1 MNTIFEKFGI
11 FDFMGI
17 WGPGAITVTYYF
29 FTIKPF
35 FTELFSYLNMPFL
48 GISEKY
54 LIILFY
60 TAVAYTVGVCIH
72 EIGKIIYDLIPLFDL
87 DEITYFHA
95 KKSTKRSLIPLCKIR
110 YDYNHTI
117 DSITNENSEQFPLDV
132 NFETARG
139 KLKYNDKISSKRT
152 DTYHSVYAFARGM
165 TVSFT
170 IHILIVSLSLMFH
183 FATLSWWLVVVDLA
197 LIAIFFF
204 RAYRY
209 FLAWIK
215 NTYVQYYLNFVCKGE
230 KSHEFE

>member
-17 WGPGAITVTYYF
+17 WGPGVITVTYYL
-29 FTIKPF
+29 FTIKTF
-35 FTELFSYLNMPFL
+35 FTELFSYFKIPFWGL
-48 GISEKY
+48 SEKY
-54 LIILFY
+54 LIILLY

-72 EIGKIIYDLIPLFDL
+72 EIGKIIYDLIPLFDP
-87 DEITYFHA
+87 DEITYFPA
-95 KKSTKRSLIPLCKIR
+95 KKSTKRSLMPLCKIR

-132 NFETARG
+132 SFETARG
-139 KLKYNDKISSKRT
+139 KLKYNDNISSKRT

-170 IHILIVSLSLMFH
+170 IHIFIVSFSPIFNCVTSH
-183 FATLSWWLVVVDLA
+183 WLLAVDLA

-215 NTYVQYYLNFVCKGE
+215 NTYVQYYLNFVCKGN
-230 KSHEFE
+230 KSHEFD